1 VRVVDSEISYIDV
14 GAGDP
19 IVFLHG
25 NPTSSYLWRNI
36 IPSVS
41 GHGRCLAPDLIGMG
55 RSGPSPAGAYRF
67 IDHARYLDAWF
78 EALNLTRNVVL
89 VLHDWGSALGFH
101 RAARFPGQVQAIAYM
116 EAIVQPRRWEDFP
129 QGRDAI
135 FRALRSPK
143 GDGMV
148 LDDNFFIETV
158 LPRSIVRKLAD
169 DEMDAYRAPFRDR
182 AARLPTLVWPRELP
196 IDGEPADVVAI
207 VEAYGKWLADS
218 SLPKLFIRAEPGALI
233 TGRAVELCRR
243 FSNQREVTVK
253 GIHFIQEDSPAE
265 IGVALREFVRDV
277 RV

>member
-1 VRVVDSEISYIDV
+1 
-14 GAGDP
+14 
-19 IVFLHG
+19 
-25 NPTSSYLWRNI
+25 
-36 IPSVS
+36 
-41 GHGRCLAPDLIGMG
+41 
-55 RSGPSPAGAYRF
+55 
-67 IDHARYLDAWF
+67 
-78 EALNLTRNVVL
+78 
-89 VLHDWGSALGFH
+89 
-101 RAARFPGQVQAIAYM
+101 
-116 EAIVQPRRWEDFP
+116 
-129 QGRDAI
+129 
-135 FRALRSPK
+135 
-143 GDGMV
+143 MV